1 MAASNRKI
9 EDQVRYEDGK
19 LYWVNPRQ
27 RSLIGKECGF
37 YDPSRDYRFMRCE
50 GRVTRV
56 HHVVWY
62 LHKGAWPNP
71 LLDMDHI
78 NMNKLDNRIENLR
91 QVTRRVNRLNNKAAN
106 VSLNGKKWVAK
117 VARVYLG
124 SFTDRDEAVQ
134 VAQLYKK
141 SIILNESSP
150 KETTNE
156 AAKEEKAQTA

>member
-1 MAASNRKI
+1 VAASNSKI

-19 LYWVNPRQ
+19 LYWVKPRQ
-27 RSLIGKECGF
+27 RSLIGKECGY
-37 YDPSRDYRFMRCE
+37 YDPSKKYRFMSCE

-91 QVTRRVNRLNNKAAN
+91 QVTRRVNNLNRKAAN
-106 VSLNGKKWVAK
+106 VSVNGKKWRAVVAH
-117 VARVYLG
+117 VHLG
-124 SFTDRDEAVQ
+124 SFADRDEAVQ

-156 AAKEEKAQTA
+156 AAKEEETQTA